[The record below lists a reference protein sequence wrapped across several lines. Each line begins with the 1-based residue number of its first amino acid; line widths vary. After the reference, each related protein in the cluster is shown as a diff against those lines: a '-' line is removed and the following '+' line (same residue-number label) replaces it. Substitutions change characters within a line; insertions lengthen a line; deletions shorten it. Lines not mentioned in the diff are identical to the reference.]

1 MFQTSGKLFLSPLK
15 RASFGRFWGFQWYQP
30 TTLGKLKGFHAKNAK
45 FTTHDLEIPQNS
57 WESLQ
62 WTSIRH
68 VSADVWWMLGYRV
81 QLTILGL
88 EKKLTMLAT
97 SSSHDYLELQYLIY
111 KPWPYCQ
118 TQVTCLLGG
127 WAVFSLDTLLWEQR
141 PGLRGRHGHQHPHSP
156 HSHSVRY
163 LAQYLTID
171 ADYEKM

>member
-1 MFQTSGKLFLSPLK
+1 MYIPK
-15 RASFGRFWGFQWYQP
+15 WYQP
-30 TTLGKLKGFHAKNAK
+30 TTLGRLKGFHAKNAK

-57 WESLQ
+57 WESLH

-68 VSADVWWMLGYRV
+68 VSANVWWMLGYRV

-111 KPWPYCQ
+111 KPWTYCQ
-118 TQVTCLLGG
+118 AQVTCLLGG

-141 PGLRGRHGHQHPHSP
+141 PGLRGRHGHQPPHSALSLGALLSP
-156 HSHSVRY
+156 V
-163 LAQYLTID
+163 L
-171 ADYEKM
+171 DYWCGLREDVVLSTLLLPRTLIRFSFFLV